1 MSCLPFAR
9 RPLSLMLAVALLPA
23 AAWAQEVTSTMT
35 VVVNPEPRVIE
46 ATDAMAGS
54 VGLPGDA
61 AELLTRVPG
70 AAVVRN
76 GAQTGIVQ
84 IRGLFNER
92 VRVRVDGMNI
102 TPACPNHMDP
112 PLHYAGL
119 EGLDVLDVIVGA
131 TPVSLGGDSI
141 VGSVEA
147 RTRPLDFTAG
157 PDWQPSARVEAGY
170 ASGNNAQQF
179 ALEAGAAN
187 DVLSLRYLGGYQD
200 AGNYDSPEGEV
211 ATTGYTSRRNTL
223 GAAYKHGSGVWEL
236 EAGTHRADDVGTP
249 TLPMDMVR
257 DDADRVRLGFR
268 GDTPLGALE
277 AQVYRHEIDHL
288 MDNYSLRPLM
298 AGRPR
303 MEAPSTSDDT
313 GLTLALANP
322 AGKGTL
328 KWGAEFFLNDLDVY
342 QRNLSMMGTPTQDTF
357 NDAQRDRYALYGE
370 WDGEIAP
377 RWRMNAGVRGEVVSM
392 NTGDIEN
399 IILPMD
405 PNLAET
411 LLNARDY
418 FNAQDRSIDDTNVD
432 ATVALRYALQSN
444 LSLEGALTRR
454 TRSPSILERYLWTP
468 LSASAGQADGRTYVG
483 NLDLD
488 PEVAHGVDL
497 GIRLR
502 QSGLRAQAR
511 VFWQDVSDFIQG
523 QATTTPDANGLP
535 ILKYSN
541 VDARLWGAEASLNQR
556 YGDLDVG
563 TWISFTRG
571 ENTDNGDNLYR
582 IAPLRGG
589 LSADYR
595 QAVWNVGGEWLLS
608 ARKDRVAEYN
618 GEKETPGYG
627 VVNLYAGYTPLK
639 NLNLTAGVDNLFDKL
654 YYDPLA
660 GLNYVIGSSV
670 PVGGIMP
677 AMGRSL
683 YVKMAWN
690 Y

>member
-1 MSCLPFAR
+1 MSRLPFAR
-9 RPLSLMLAVALLPA
+9 RPLSLILVSAMLPAVAPA
-23 AAWAQEVTSTMT
+23 EEVTSTMT
-35 VVVNPEPRVIE
+35 VVVSPEPRAIQAV
-46 ATDAMAGS
+46 DAVEGNMR
-54 VGLPGDA
+54 LPGDV
-61 AELLTRVPG
+61 AELMTRVPG

-119 EGLDVLDVIVGA
+119 EALDSLDVIVGA
-131 TPVSLGGDSI
+131 TPVSQGGDSI

-147 RTRPLDFTAG
+147 RTRPLDFAAA
-157 PDWQPSARVEAGY
+157 PEWRPSARVEAGY

-200 AGNYDSPEGEV
+200 AGNYDSAAGEV
-211 ATTGYTSRRNTL
+211 ADTGYTSRRNTL

-328 KWGAEFFLNDLDVY
+328 KWGAEMFLNDLDVY

-357 NDAQRDRYALYGE
+357 NDAMRDRYALYGE

-377 RWRMNAGVRGEVVSM
+377 RWRMNAGVRGELVRM
-392 NTGDIEN
+392 DTGEIVN
-399 IILPMD
+399 FFTTTPD
-405 PNLAET
+405 PT
-411 LLNARDY
+411 D
-418 FNAQDRSIDDTNVD
+418 FNAADRSISDTNVD
-432 ATVALRYALQSN
+432 ATLALRYALRSD

-454 TRSPSILERYLWTP
+454 TRSPSVLERYLWTP

-483 NLDLD
+483 NLELD

-497 GIRLR
+497 GIKLA
-502 QSGLRAQAR
+502 QPGLRGKAR

-523 QATTTPDANGLP
+523 QPTMMLDPNGLP
-535 ILKYSN
+535 VLKYSN
-541 VDARLWGAEASLNQR
+541 VNAQLWGGEASLNRQL
-556 YGDLDVG
+556 GAFDLG
-563 TWISFTRG
+563 AWISYVRG
-571 ENTDNGDNLYR
+571 ENTDNDDNLYR

-589 LSADYR
+589 FSADYR
-595 QAVWNVGGEWLLS
+595 QARWNVGGEWLLS

-618 GEKETPGYG
+618 GEPETPGYG
-627 VVNLYAGYTPLK
+627 VVNLYASYSPLK
-639 NLNLTAGVDNLFDKL
+639 DLDFTAGVDNLFDKL

-660 GLNYVIGSSV
+660 GLNRV
-670 PVGGIMP
+670 PGGAADVAGVNGATGIMP

-683 YVKMAWN
+683 YVKMAWT